1 MKDVLSVIA
10 DGGFRPQPSMAP
22 ISPARGGAERG
33 AHQEEISFWN
43 ATEMPIG
50 YDFDAGAAIAGG
62 RERAHK
68 L

>member
-1 MKDVLSVIA
+1 MKDVMSVIA
-10 DGGFRPQPSMAP
+10 DGGFRPEPSM
-22 ISPARGGAERG
+22 SPTLPAFGGAERG
-33 AHQEEISFWN
+33 AHREEISFRN

>member
-1 MKDVLSVIA
+1 
-10 DGGFRPQPSMAP
+10 MAP